1 MKAKTLLVI
10 SSFIGFLA
18 ATSAVKVDICHNVDN
33 NPHTITVALPAA
45 CAHIMMHSGDKFG
58 TCDEPENSDAR

>member
-33 NPHTITVALPAA
+33 NPHIINVALPAA
-45 CAHIMMHSGDKFG
+45 CAHLMMHSSDKIG
-58 TCDEPENSDAR
+58 SCDETENSDAR

>member
-45 CAHIMMHSGDKFG
+45 CAHLLMHPSDTLGS
-58 TCDEPENSDAR
+58 CDERVNLDTR